1 MNYYNNDIL
10 KFINYLNNERTNI
23 KEILKSLEVLEYHL
37 KNRTY
42 NLTPYI
48 KPIIT
53 IFTREEYSCIS
64 KYDYEE
70 IISKKR
76 KEYTNKLAMIESL
89 INKLDKK
96 ETLDEYIKTDEFIS
110 LLKESNLSTE
120 EQARVVYQINCI
132 NIPII
137 ERVFTKKENLR
148 ADINNIRER
157 LTNLISKAVDTYNGL
172 ISTLDTD
179 YLNNDRIGITIKSLL
194 ESLLEEI
201 SLAKY
206 ILSSNIS
213 LSKMKDISD
222 AEILLNESIDGI
234 NLILNNLSEL
244 TSNLSNKNEPQPQ
257 EEQESENK
265 IIYLTDDNNLPFVNC
280 GSKDSIDLINE
291 LKKGL
296 INNSSGIRYIK
307 GIDSIKD
314 NIYVKIKQKEGAPSV
329 SFIKI
334 NNFIIVIAI
343 DKLDD
348 IYKATTKICN
358 KYPTK
363 ISSIKEKI
371 SSLPLPLLHES
382 DLVEESIME
391 KSGRRGK

>member
-10 KFINYLNNERTNI
+10 KFINYLNNERANI
-23 KEILKSLEVLEYHL
+23 KEMLKSLEILEYHL

-48 KPIIT
+48 KPIMN
-53 IFTREEYSCIS
+53 IFTREEYSSILR
-64 KYDYEE
+64 YNYQE

-76 KEYTNKLAMIESL
+76 KKYTDKLAMIESL

-96 ETLDEYIKTDEFIS
+96 EALDEYIKADEFMS
-110 LLKESNLSTE
+110 LLRESNLSTE
-120 EQARVVYQINCI
+120 EQSRVIYQINCI
-132 NIPII
+132 NVPII
-137 ERVFTKKENLR
+137 EKVIAKKESLR
-148 ADINNIRER
+148 SNINGAREELTSLIEQATNTYSNITSTIDI
-157 LTNLISKAVDTYNGL
+157 DF
-172 ISTLDTD
+172 
-179 YLNNDRIGITIKSLL
+179 LNNDRIGITIKTLL

-201 SLAKY
+201 NFAKY

-222 AEILLNESIDGI
+222 AENLLNESIDGI

-244 TSNLSNKNEPQPQ
+244 TSKLPSYDKQQ
-257 EEQESENK
+257 EEQVSENK
-265 IIYLTDDNNLPFVNC
+265 IIYLTDENNLPFINC

>member
-10 KFINYLNNERTNI
+10 KFINYLNNERANI
-23 KEILKSLEVLEYHL
+23 KEMLKSLEILEYHL

-48 KPIIT
+48 KPIMNIL
-53 IFTREEYSCIS
+53 TREEYSSILR
-64 KYDYEE
+64 YNYQE

-76 KEYTNKLAMIESL
+76 KKYTDKLAMIESL

-96 ETLDEYIKTDEFIS
+96 EALDEYIKTGEFMS
-110 LLKESNLSTE
+110 LLRESNLSTE
-120 EQARVVYQINCI
+120 EQSRVIYQINCI
-132 NIPII
+132 NVPII
-137 ERVFTKKENLR
+137 EKVIAKKESLR
-148 ADINNIRER
+148 SNINGAREELTSLIEQATNTYSNITSTIDI
-157 LTNLISKAVDTYNGL
+157 DF
-172 ISTLDTD
+172 
-179 YLNNDRIGITIKSLL
+179 LNNNRIGITIKALL

-201 SLAKY
+201 KLAKY

-222 AEILLNESIDGI
+222 AESLLNESIDGI

-265 IIYLTDDNNLPFVNC
+265 IIYLTDENNLPFINC

-343 DKLDD
+343 DKLDN
-348 IYKATTKICN
+348 IYKETTRICTKYSSKI
-358 KYPTK
+358 Y
-363 ISSIKEKI
+363 SIKEQI
-371 SSLPLPLLHES
+371 NSLPLPLLHES
-382 DLVEESIME
+382 DIVEESIT
-391 KSGRRGK
+391 KNGKRGR

>member
-10 KFINYLNNERTNI
+10 KFINYLNNERANI
-23 KEILKSLEVLEYHL
+23 KEMLKSVEILEYHL

-48 KPIIT
+48 KPIMNIL
-53 IFTREEYSCIS
+53 TREEYSSILR
-64 KYDYEE
+64 YNYQE

-76 KEYTNKLAMIESL
+76 KKYTDKLAMIESL

-96 ETLDEYIKTDEFIS
+96 EALDEYIKTGEFMS
-110 LLKESNLSTE
+110 LLRESNLSTE
-120 EQARVVYQINCI
+120 EQSRVIYQINCI
-132 NIPII
+132 NVPII
-137 ERVFTKKENLR
+137 EKVIAKKESLR
-148 ADINNIRER
+148 SNINGAREELTSLIEQATNTYSNITSTIDI
-157 LTNLISKAVDTYNGL
+157 DF
-172 ISTLDTD
+172 
-179 YLNNDRIGITIKSLL
+179 LNNNRIGITIKALL

-201 SLAKY
+201 KLAKY

-222 AEILLNESIDGI
+222 AESLLNESIDGI

-265 IIYLTDDNNLPFVNC
+265 IIYLTDENNLPFINC

-343 DKLDD
+343 DKLDN
-348 IYKATTKICN
+348 IYKETTRICTKYSSKI
-358 KYPTK
+358 Y
-363 ISSIKEKI
+363 SIKEQI
-371 SSLPLPLLHES
+371 NSLPLPLLHES
-382 DLVEESIME
+382 DIVEESIT
-391 KSGRRGK
+391 KNGKRGR

>member
-23 KEILKSLEVLEYHL
+23 KEMLKLLEILEYHL

-48 KPIIT
+48 KPIMN
-53 IFTREEYSCIS
+53 IFTREEYSSILR
-64 KYDYEE
+64 YNYQE

-76 KEYTNKLAMIESL
+76 KKYTDKLAIIESL

-96 ETLDEYIKTDEFIS
+96 EALDEYIKADEFMS
-110 LLKESNLSTE
+110 LLRKSNLSTE
-120 EQARVVYQINCI
+120 EQSRVIYQINCI
-132 NIPII
+132 NVPII
-137 ERVFTKKENLR
+137 EKVIAKKESLR
-148 ADINNIRER
+148 SNINGAREELTSLIEQATNTYSNITSTIDI
-157 LTNLISKAVDTYNGL
+157 DF
-172 ISTLDTD
+172 
-179 YLNNDRIGITIKSLL
+179 LNNDRIGITIKTLL

-201 SLAKY
+201 NFAKY

-222 AEILLNESIDGI
+222 AENLLNESIDGI

-244 TSNLSNKNEPQPQ
+244 TSKLPSYDKQQ
-257 EEQESENK
+257 EEQVSENK
-265 IIYLTDDNNLPFVNC
+265 IIYLTDENNLPFINC

-296 INNSSGIRYIK
+296 TNNSSGIRYIK

>member
-157 LTNLISKAVDTYNGL
+157 LTNLISKAVDTYNSL

-382 DLVEESIME
+382 DLIEESIME
-391 KSGRRGK
+391 KSGKRGK

>member
-10 KFINYLNNERTNI
+10 KFINYLNNERANI
-23 KEILKSLEVLEYHL
+23 KEMLKSVEILEYHL

-48 KPIIT
+48 KPIMNIL
-53 IFTREEYSCIS
+53 TREEYSSILR
-64 KYDYEE
+64 YNYQE

-76 KEYTNKLAMIESL
+76 KKYTDKLAIIESL

-96 ETLDEYIKTDEFIS
+96 EALDEYIKADEFMS
-110 LLKESNLSTE
+110 LLRKSNLSTE
-120 EQARVVYQINCI
+120 EQSRVIYQINCI
-132 NIPII
+132 NVPII
-137 ERVFTKKENLR
+137 EKVIAKKESLR
-148 ADINNIRER
+148 SNINGAREELTSLIEQATNTYSNITSTIDI
-157 LTNLISKAVDTYNGL
+157 DF
-172 ISTLDTD
+172 
-179 YLNNDRIGITIKSLL
+179 LNNDRIGITIKTLL

-201 SLAKY
+201 NFAKY

-222 AEILLNESIDGI
+222 AENLLNESIDGI

-244 TSNLSNKNEPQPQ
+244 TSKLPSYDKQQ
-257 EEQESENK
+257 EEQVSENK
-265 IIYLTDDNNLPFVNC
+265 IIYLTDENNLPFINC

-296 INNSSGIRYIK
+296 TNNSSGIRYIK

-343 DKLDD
+343 DKLDN
-348 IYKATTKICN
+348 IYKETTRICTKYSSKI
-358 KYPTK
+358 Y
-363 ISSIKEKI
+363 SIKEQI
-371 SSLPLPLLHES
+371 NSLPLPLLHES
-382 DLVEESIME
+382 DIVEESIT
-391 KSGRRGK
+391 KNGKRGR

>member
-10 KFINYLNNERTNI
+10 KFINYLNNERANI
-23 KEILKSLEVLEYHL
+23 KEMLKSLEILEYHL

-70 IISKKR
+70 IISIKKT
-76 KEYTNKLAMIESL
+76 EYTNKLAMIESL
-89 INKLDKK
+89 LNKLDKK
-96 ETLDEYIKTDEFIS
+96 ESLDEYIKADEFTS
-110 LLKESNLSTE
+110 LLRESNLSTE
-120 EQARVVYQINCI
+120 EQSRVIYQINCI
-132 NIPII
+132 NVPII
-137 ERVFTKKENLR
+137 EKVIAKKESLR
-148 ADINNIRER
+148 SNINGAREELTSLIEQATNTYSNI
-157 LTNLISKAVDTYNGL
+157 TSSIGIDF
-172 ISTLDTD
+172 
-179 YLNNDRIGITIKSLL
+179 LNNDRIGITIKALL

-201 SLAKY
+201 NFAKY

-222 AEILLNESIDGI
+222 AENLLNESIDGI

-244 TSNLSNKNEPQPQ
+244 TSKLPSYDKQQ
-257 EEQESENK
+257 EEQVSENK
-265 IIYLTDDNNLPFVNC
+265 IIYLTDENNLPFINC

-329 SFIKI
+329 SFIKV
-334 NNFIIVIAI
+334 NNFVVIIAI
-343 DKLDD
+343 DKLDN
-348 IYKATTKICN
+348 IYKETTRICT
-358 KYPTK
+358 KYSSK
-363 ISSIKEKI
+363 ISSIKEQI
-371 SSLPLPLLHES
+371 NSLPLPLLHES
-382 DLVEESIME
+382 DIVEESIT
-391 KSGRRGK
+391 KNGKRGK

>member
-157 LTNLISKAVDTYNGL
+157 LTNLISKAVDTYNSL

>member
-10 KFINYLNNERTNI
+10 KFINYLNNERANI
-23 KEILKSLEVLEYHL
+23 KEMLKSVEILEYHL

-48 KPIIT
+48 KPIMNIL
-53 IFTREEYSCIS
+53 TREEYSSILR
-64 KYDYEE
+64 YNYQE

-76 KEYTNKLAMIESL
+76 KKYTDKLAMIESL

-96 ETLDEYIKTDEFIS
+96 EALDEYIKTGEFMS
-110 LLKESNLSTE
+110 LLRESNLSTE
-120 EQARVVYQINCI
+120 EQSRVIYQINCI
-132 NIPII
+132 NVPII
-137 ERVFTKKENLR
+137 EKVIAKKESLR
-148 ADINNIRER
+148 SNINGAREELTSLIEQATNTYSNITSTIDI
-157 LTNLISKAVDTYNGL
+157 DF
-172 ISTLDTD
+172 
-179 YLNNDRIGITIKSLL
+179 LNNNRIGITIKALL

-201 SLAKY
+201 KLAKY

-222 AEILLNESIDGI
+222 AESLLNESIDGI

-343 DKLDD
+343 DKLDN
-348 IYKATTKICN
+348 IYKETTRICTKYSSKI
-358 KYPTK
+358 Y
-363 ISSIKEKI
+363 SIKEQI
-371 SSLPLPLLHES
+371 NSLPLPLLHES
-382 DLVEESIME
+382 DIVEESIT
-391 KSGRRGK
+391 KNGKRGR

>member
-10 KFINYLNNERTNI
+10 KFINYLNNERANI
-23 KEILKSLEVLEYHL
+23 KEMLKSVEILEYHL

-48 KPIIT
+48 KPIMNIL
-53 IFTREEYSCIS
+53 TREEYSSILR
-64 KYDYEE
+64 YNYQE

-76 KEYTNKLAMIESL
+76 KKYTDKLAMIESL

-96 ETLDEYIKTDEFIS
+96 EALDEYIKTGEFMS
-110 LLKESNLSTE
+110 LLRESNLSTE
-120 EQARVVYQINCI
+120 EQSRVIYQINCI
-132 NIPII
+132 NVPII
-137 ERVFTKKENLR
+137 EKVIAKKESLR
-148 ADINNIRER
+148 SNINGAREELTSLIEQATNTYSNITSTIDI
-157 LTNLISKAVDTYNGL
+157 DF
-172 ISTLDTD
+172 
-179 YLNNDRIGITIKSLL
+179 LNNDRIGITIKTLL

-201 SLAKY
+201 NFAKY

-222 AEILLNESIDGI
+222 AENLLNESIDGI

-244 TSNLSNKNEPQPQ
+244 TSKLPSYDKQQ
-257 EEQESENK
+257 EEQVSENK
-265 IIYLTDDNNLPFVNC
+265 IIYLTDENNLPFINC

-296 INNSSGIRYIK
+296 TNNSSGIRYIK

>member
-10 KFINYLNNERTNI
+10 KFINYLNNERANI
-23 KEILKSLEVLEYHL
+23 KEMLKSLEILEYHL

-42 NLTPYI
+42 NLKSYI

-70 IISKKR
+70 IISIKKT
-76 KEYTNKLAMIESL
+76 EYTDKLAMIESL

-96 ETLDEYIKTDEFIS
+96 EALDEYIKADEFMS
-110 LLKESNLSTE
+110 LLRESNLSTE
-120 EQARVVYQINCI
+120 EQSRVIYQINCI
-132 NIPII
+132 NVPII
-137 ERVFTKKENLR
+137 EKVIAKKESLR
-148 ADINNIRER
+148 SNINGAREELTSLIEQATNTYSNITSTIDI
-157 LTNLISKAVDTYNGL
+157 DF
-172 ISTLDTD
+172 
-179 YLNNDRIGITIKSLL
+179 LNNDRIGITIKALL

-201 SLAKY
+201 KLAKY

-222 AEILLNESIDGI
+222 AESLLNESIDGI

-265 IIYLTDDNNLPFVNC
+265 IIYLTNDNNLPFINC

-296 INNSSGIRYIK
+296 INNSSGIRCIK

-363 ISSIKEKI
+363 ISSIKGKI

>member
-10 KFINYLNNERTNI
+10 KFINYLNNERANI

-37 KNRTY
+37 KNRTC

-70 IISKKR
+70 IISIKKT
-76 KEYTNKLAMIESL
+76 EYTNKLAMIESL
-89 INKLDKK
+89 LNKLDKK

-110 LLKESNLSTE
+110 LLRESNLSTE
-120 EQARVVYQINCI
+120 EQARIVYQINCI

-137 ERVFTKKENLR
+137 ERVFTKKESLR
-148 ADINNIRER
+148 IDINNIRER
-157 LTNLISKAVDTYNGL
+157 LTNLISKAVNIYNNL
-172 ISTLDTD
+172 ISTLDTN

-206 ILSSNIS
+206 ILSSNIN

-222 AEILLNESIDGI
+222 TENLLNESIDSI

-265 IIYLTDDNNLPFVNC
+265 IIYLTDDNNLPFINC
-280 GSKDSIDLINE
+280 GSKDSIDLISE

-307 GIDSIKD
+307 GIDSVKD

-329 SFIKI
+329 SFIKM

-371 SSLPLPLLHES
+371 GSLPLPLLHES
-382 DLVEESIME
+382 DLVEESIIS
-391 KSGRRGK
+391 KTGKRGK

>member
-10 KFINYLNNERTNI
+10 KFINYLNNERANI

-70 IISKKR
+70 IISIKKT
-76 KEYTNKLAMIESL
+76 EYTNKLAMIESL
-89 INKLDKK
+89 LNKLDKK

-110 LLKESNLSTE
+110 LLRESNLSTE

-137 ERVFTKKENLR
+137 ERVFTKKESLR
-148 ADINNIRER
+148 IDINNIKER
-157 LTNLISKAVDTYNGL
+157 LTNLISKAVNTYNNL
-172 ISTLDTD
+172 ISTLDTN
-179 YLNNDRIGITIKSLL
+179 YLNNDRIGIAIKSLL

-206 ILSSNIS
+206 ILSSNIN

-222 AEILLNESIDGI
+222 AENLLNESIDGI

-265 IIYLTDDNNLPFVNC
+265 IIYLTDDNNLPFINC

-329 SFIKI
+329 SFIKM

-382 DLVEESIME
+382 DLVEESIIS
-391 KSGRRGK
+391 KTGKRGK